1 MNKLLLVISI
11 FIFSLSSYAQ
21 DVEAPDEDE
30 VVDISGT
37 SIIGNKEL
45 PKSLFIVPWKNA
57 EVGDNTSLTDTLGDS
72 AAVVDRQVFMR
83 EIQYYDFLQDLSENN

>member
-1 MNKLLLVISI
+1 MKNFILFI
-11 FIFSLSSYAQ
+11 FIFMFSLSNYAQ
-21 DVEAPDEDE
+21 DAEAPAEDE

>member
-1 MNKLLLVISI
+1 MINKYSILLLACVLNSI
-11 FIFSLSSYAQ
+11 VYAQ
-21 DVEAPDEDE
+21 DK

-57 EVGDNTSLTDTLGDS
+57 EVGDSGDLSDTLGES
-72 AAVVDRQVFMR
+72 MTIVDREVFLR
-83 EIQYYDFLQDLSENN
+83 EIQYYDFLQSIDN

>member
-1 MNKLLLVISI
+1 MLLFRNYYALLLI
-11 FIFSLSSYAQ
+11 FVSFFASAQ
-21 DVEAPDEDE
+21 ALNDD

-57 EVGDNTSLTDTLGDS
+57 EVGDNSALKDTLGDDTS
-72 AAVVDRQVFMR
+72 IVDREVFVR
-83 EIQYYDFLQDLSENN
+83 EIQYYEFLQKNN